1 MAGWNQEVGM
11 KPRIIAC
18 SVLIGALAAGANAY
32 AQSESGSLSASG
44 TGFTLPQR
52 AGPPAMHSLS
62 GLRLDTSEAEAW
74 WGFARA
80 DTDLQVGMSVGP
92 RLGTGYP
99 VPAPGFGERVTEPV
113 EVGPGLK
120 WLSPAGLFTAS
131 FRFDPTGV
139 TQGDALRLSFSRPL
153 ISSQGFRLLAY
164 VGAEW
169 QSGRTAS
176 ITPGLGETTNIRP
189 LYSTGSAANVG
200 FGLDTHYQLT
210 RSSAIVVGASGLRFG
225 GAPVEGALYADR
237 WQATLYGGYS
247 FRF

>member
-1 MAGWNQEVGM
+1 M
-11 KPRIIAC
+11 KPHIIAC
-18 SVLIGALAAGANAY
+18 SVLVGALSTGANTL
-32 AQSESGSLSASG
+32 AQSGSTMFGAHG
-44 TGFTLPQR
+44 IGFTLPQR
-52 AGPPAMHSLS
+52 AGPPVHSLS
-62 GLRLDTSEAEAW
+62 GLRLDTSESEAW
-74 WGFARA
+74 WGFASTGNA
-80 DTDLQVGMSVGP
+80 LQVGMAVAP

-99 VPAPGFGERVTEPV
+99 VPPPGLGESTGQPV

-120 WLSPAGLFTAS
+120 WLSSAGLFTAS
-131 FRFDPTGV
+131 FRFDPTGA

-153 ISSQGFRLLAY
+153 IVSQGFRLLAY

-169 QSGRTAS
+169 QTGRTAS
-176 ITPGLGETTNIRP
+176 FVPGLGDTTSVRP